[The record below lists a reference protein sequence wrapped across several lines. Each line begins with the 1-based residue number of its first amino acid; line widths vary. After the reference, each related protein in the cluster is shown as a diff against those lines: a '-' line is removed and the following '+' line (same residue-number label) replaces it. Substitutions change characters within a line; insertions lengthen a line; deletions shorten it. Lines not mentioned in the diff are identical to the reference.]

1 MLPTSFLFGTEA
13 MKLSQK
19 IVAQLKPPAGKVD
32 AIVFDDDVPGLGI
45 RFQGR
50 TPRWI
55 VQYRV
60 AGRNRRVTL
69 GPVGGIE
76 LKDARR
82 RAGKILAD
90 ARDGTDTQAEREQ
103 TKARAS
109 HTLGALLDRYISQYA
124 EKEQRPRTL
133 VETVRYLRR
142 DWQPLHAIPLAALTR
157 ADIANHA
164 QELAARAPTGGKRA
178 LTNLKSALTWAMKQG
193 AIETNP
199 ALAVEVGGKEKLRDR
214 VLTPAELATIW
225 QAADPAADYGCILRL
240 LMLTG
245 QRRDEVGGMRWSE
258 IDTDRALWTLP
269 GARTKNGRTHEVPLS
284 RQALT
289 VLANVERRPGRDQLF
304 GRGAGSFSGWSKS
317 KEHLDRRAP
326 LPAWRLH
333 DIRHSVSTHAHEIG
347 IPPHIIEAIINHVSG
362 FKGGI
367 AGRYNHAAYREQK
380 AAALQRWGDW
390 LESVVAGKTVGAAVV
405 PFKAVG

>member
-1 MLPTSFLFGTEA
+1 

-19 IVAQLKPPAGKVD
+19 IVEQLKPPAGKAD
-32 AIVFDDDVPGLGI
+32 AIIFDDATPGLGV

-60 AGRNRRVTL
+60 NGRNRRVTL
-69 GPVGGIE
+69 GPVAGIE
-76 LKDARR
+76 LKVARQ
-82 RAGKILAD
+82 RAGKILGD
-90 ARDGTDTQAEREQ
+90 ARDGKDAQAEREQ
-103 TKARAS
+103 TKARAG
-109 HTLGALLDRYISQYA
+109 HTLGALLERYIRQYA
-124 EKEQRPRTL
+124 EREQRPRTL

-142 DWQPLHAIPLAALTR
+142 DWQPLHAIPLTALTR

-164 QELAARAPTGGKRA
+164 QELAIRAPTAGKRA
-178 LTNLKSALTWAMKQG
+178 LTHLKSALTWGMKQG

-199 ALAVEVGGKEKLRDR
+199 ALAVEVGGKEKQRDR

-225 QAADPAADYGCILRL
+225 KAADSGTDYGCILRL

-258 IDTDRALWTLP
+258 IDTNRALWNLP

-284 RQALT
+284 QHALA
-289 VLANVERRPGRDQLF
+289 VLASVERRPGRDQLF

-333 DIRHSVSTHAHEIG
+333 DIRHSVSTHMHEIG
-347 IPPHIIEAIINHVSG
+347 IQPHIVEAVINHVSG
-362 FKGGI
+362 HRGGV
-367 AGRYNHAAYREQK
+367 AGRYNHAQYREQK

-390 LESVVAGKTVGAAVV
+390 LEGVVKGEPRDGAAVV
-405 PFKAVG
+405 SFKAVGQ